1 MIHTKNPLEK
11 FIYGIL
17 IVIQITKIFG
27 NPQNRIWIE
36 KDENRKEKTFFNQT
50 KSQEDKKQ
58 RWVFFEEISF
68 NNIESIRGHLGGKAP
83 VFIRLIHM
91 SIL

>member
-11 FIYGIL
+11 LIYGIL
-17 IVIQITKIFG
+17 IVIQIMKIFG

-36 KDENRKEKTFFNQT
+36 KDEKKKEKTFFNQT
-50 KSQEDKKQ
+50 KSQEDKKR

-68 NNIESIRGHLGGKAP
+68 
-83 VFIRLIHM
+83 F
-91 SIL
+91 